1 MRGLSALVL
10 SIATFWVA
18 TSADAQI
25 VIDGHFA
32 DWDGINAA
40 TVDDAKDMADS
51 SGDIRQIQAHV
62 EGGNLHLS
70 MTVHGIAAPSV
81 DDTPEGMKNR
91 YYYHWLLDTDNDT
104 ATGFKTDAYEG
115 NSTGLAK
122 PLGVDLIIQFGWR
135 DGKPNGLSAYDVL
148 IGDDAPLVEDY
159 EFSVS
164 GDTIN
169 AVIALSDLKLTE
181 GQSVGFSAFQE
192 GASDGWAVDFVE
204 SASLVLSGPVSPAA
218 SVNDPKDMA
227 DSSGDVKNIKAVV
240 KGDNLHLSMTVH
252 GIAAPSV
259 DDTPEGM
266 KNRYYYHWL
275 FDTDNDTATGFKT
288 DAYEGN
294 STGLAKP
301 LGVDLIVQFGW
312 RDGKP
317 NGLSA
322 YDVLIGD
329 DAPLVEDYE
338 FSVSGDTISA
348 VIPLAD
354 LKLTAGQSVGFSAF
368 QEGASDGWSVDFV
381 ESNSLTLES
390 AGLAGLA
397 EVSDPKDMADSSGD
411 IRNIQA
417 VVQGSN
423 LFLRMTVDG
432 IAAPSTD
439 DTPDGMK
446 NRYYYHWLLD
456 TDNDTATG
464 FKTDAYEG
472 NSTGLAKPL
481 GVDLIIQFGWRDGKP
496 NGLSAYDVL
505 IGDDAPLVV
514 DYTFATGGDSI
525 EAMIPLA
532 DLGLTPGQTVGFSA
546 FQEGASD
553 GWAVDFVESSPLTL
567 KEVGGGRMAIDG
579 NFDDWTA
586 PVAAPASVTSVD
598 DPKDMAD
605 SSGDVKNI
613 TAHVEG
619 DNLHLTMSVYGIAA
633 PSVDETPE
641 GMKNRYYYHWL
652 LDTDNDTATG
662 FKTDAYEG
670 NSTGLAKPLG
680 VDLIIQFGWRD
691 GKPNG
696 LSAYDVL
703 IGDDAP
709 LVEDYEFSVSGD
721 TISAVIALAD
731 LKLTVGQSVGFSA
744 FQEGASDGW
753 AVDFVESDSLTL
765 EGAKAEDG
773 IASVDDPKDMA
784 DSSGDIKQIHALVE
798 NGNLYLKM
806 SVYGIMAPSVEQT
819 PEGMKNR
826 YYYHWLLDTDNDTAT
841 GFKTDAYE
849 GNSTGLA
856 KPLGVDLIIQFGWR
870 DGKPNGLSAYDV
882 LIGDDAPLVENYTFA
897 VGSDSVEVVIPLA
910 DLGLTLGQ
918 SVGFSAFQEGA
929 SDGWAVDFV
938 ESTTLT
944 LSQDSAVDMTLETLF
959 TGNAYG
965 FEIQVM
971 DDGDTKVDGASVAV
985 AVNGTSVEATVT
997 QANGVTVITGQN
1009 PSLIPEGASLTVSL
1023 TLDAG
1028 GATQSKDFVIGI
1040 DAYTVLP
1047 EALNL
1052 GSAKKESGF
1061 LVGVTQISSA
1071 TTLLPSMHEN
1081 KAELAEKQLA
1091 GEMLDPDYEDEEVPY
1106 VNEAHEDAEEEFVV
1120 VYDTP
1125 DVINWFEQA
1134 PGEAGNFRAGLG
1146 FEDKPFP
1153 FLPGWNEM
1161 HDGVVIEIRA
1171 YLELGA
1177 GSYKIGMNGE
1187 GGWKVS
1193 AGTDANGVSVGTFDN
1208 STMLPGEDNV
1218 LGTDDDVPLLL
1229 VPTYYPLDQYV
1240 TIVVTK
1246 AGLYPIRVLWF
1257 QSRHNKAPGMQLE
1270 LFTVKDRAKHL
1281 INDLNDPKAIKAYRA
1296 GDLLPFGVPEG
1307 IESAGLTRVVNDK
1320 IIFETDTA
1328 NQNNWE
1334 PFSSVIGNS
1343 TFVVEANTFADP
1355 EEDYNQRYMLA
1366 FQPVGGGEAK
1376 MGEVFHGDDGSPYIG
1391 KINGSRQNGNPG
1403 RVAAD
1408 TRPGAVNFIAG
1419 GEASPHMFDAFQS
1432 DGRWDLG
1439 VDRLE
1444 DGRYG
1449 AVQTYSLDTETLAQT
1464 PLSNAIDAI
1473 NGRLTEGT
1481 APGNQVGR
1489 FGGDMVGL
1497 SDGNFA
1503 VVVED
1508 RSGFH
1513 TDGTAATAVIIA
1525 PDGSIVKESFVVAS
1539 GSIWSNVAAFKGGWA
1554 ARVGGVIYFFDNA
1567 GESLG
1572 ESNQADSGVSFDG
1585 GRGDGTRIYG
1595 HINSPYV
1602 YLAGVVDGQVQLG
1615 VWDSRDQKFVASA
1628 LVSEDSYEA
1637 SFERVNLAS
1646 DALNRVV
1653 VAYESKPTAEGKEYE
1668 QHQVTVRVLAFN
1680 AESKSISYLTPSLF
1694 AFTNQAASGIQT
1706 VRPTVAMT
1714 TKEILIA
1721 AKGEI
1726 NKANNPAD
1734 GSDTEPQT
1742 TFYTVFSHPDPQD
1755 DPTAKSTPSEPPTL
1769 SIVNNGNGT
1778 VTVTFEGKL
1787 QAAASVNGPWADV
1800 AGATSPLTLSANEAQ
1815 QYARAVGE

>member
-1 MRGLSALVL
+1 MYKKQSTRIKRGLSALML
-10 SIATFWVA
+10 SAATFWGV
-18 TSADAQI
+18 TSAEAQI

-32 DWDGINAA
+32 DWDGISAA

-62 EGGNLHLS
+62 EGSNLHLS

-122 PLGVDLIIQFGWR
+122 PLGVDLIVQFGWR

-164 GDTIN
+164 GDTIS
-169 AVIALSDLKLTE
+169 AVIALADLKLTE

-192 GASDGWAVDFVE
+192 GASDGWSVDFVE

-329 DAPLVEDYE
+329 DAPLVEDYA
-338 FSVSGDTISA
+338 FSVSGDTINA

-354 LKLTAGQSVGFSAF
+354 LKLTSGQSVGFSAF

-381 ESNSLTLES
+381 ESDSVTLES

-423 LFLRMTVDG
+423 LFLRMTVDSL
-432 IAAPSTD
+432 AAPSVD
-439 DTPDGMK
+439 DTPEGMM

-481 GVDLIIQFGWRDGKP
+481 GVDLIVQFGWRDGKP
-496 NGLSAYDVL
+496 NGLSAYDIL
-505 IGDDAPLVV
+505 IGDDAPLVA

-567 KEVGGGRMAIDG
+567 KEVGDGRMAIDG

-586 PVAAPASVTSVD
+586 PDAAPAPVTSVD

-605 SSGDVKNI
+605 SSGDIKNI
-613 TAHVEG
+613 TAQVEG
-619 DNLHLTMSVYGIAA
+619 SNLHLTMSVYGIAA
-633 PSVDETPE
+633 PSVDDTPE

-680 VDLIIQFGWRD
+680 VDLIVQFGWRD

-721 TISAVIALAD
+721 TISAVIPLAD
-731 LKLTVGQSVGFSA
+731 LKLTPGQSVGFSA

-753 AVDFVESDSLTL
+753 SVDFVESDSLTL
-765 EGAKAEDG
+765 EGTKAEDG

-806 SVYGIMAPSVEQT
+806 SVYGIMAPLAEQT

-856 KPLGVDLIIQFGWR
+856 KPLGVDLIVQFGWR

-929 SDGWAVDFV
+929 SDGWVVDFV

-944 LSQDSAVDMTLETLF
+944 LSQDSAVDMTLETYF
-959 TGNAYG
+959 TGNAFS
-965 FEIQVM
+965 FEIQVK
-971 DDGDTKVDGASVAV
+971 DDGDTKVDAASVSVSVDGASV
-985 AVNGTSVEATVT
+985 EADVS
-997 QANGVTVITGQN
+997 QANGVTVIAGVN
-1009 PSLIPEGASLTVSL
+1009 PSLVAQDAVLTVSL

-1028 GATQSKDFVIGI
+1028 GATQSKDFVINVGS
-1040 DAYTVLP
+1040 YTLLAADLRVP
-1047 EALNL
+1047 AIV
-1052 GSAKKESGF
+1052 ESQSKRG
-1061 LVGVTQISSA
+1061 LMAGVTQISSA
-1071 TTLLPSMHEN
+1071 TTFLDSLHEN
-1081 KAELAEKQLA
+1081 KADLAEKQLV
-1091 GEMLDPDYEDEEVPY
+1091 GKMLDPDYEDEDVPY
-1106 VNEAHEDAEEEFVV
+1106 VNEAHEDADEEFVV
-1120 VYDTP
+1120 AYEAVE
-1125 DVINWFEQA
+1125 VVNWFEQA

-1146 FEDKPFP
+1146 HEDKPFP
-1153 FLPGWNEM
+1153 YLPGWNEV
-1161 HDGVVIEIRA
+1161 HDGVVIEIVA
-1171 YLELGA
+1171 WLELEAGA
-1177 GSYKIGMNGE
+1177 HKIGMNGE

-1193 AGTDANGVSVGTFDN
+1193 GGTGPDGILIGTFDN
-1208 STMLPGEDNV
+1208 STMLPGEDNI
-1218 LGTDDDVPLLL
+1218 LGTDDDVPLKL

-1240 TIVVTK
+1240 NIVVTEV
-1246 AGLYPIRVLWF
+1246 GLYPIRVLWF
-1257 QSRHNKAPGMQLE
+1257 QSRQNKAPGLQLE

-1281 INDLNDPKAIKAYRA
+1281 INDSKDSMAIKAWY
-1296 GDLLPFGVPEG
+1296 E
-1307 IESAGLTRVVNDK
+1307 I
-1320 IIFETDTA
+1320 
-1328 NQNNWE
+1328 
-1334 PFSSVIGNS
+1334 
-1343 TFVVEANTFADP
+1343 VEAELKVP
-1355 EEDYNQRYMLA
+1355 
-1366 FQPVGGGEAK
+1366 
-1376 MGEVFHGDDGSPYIG
+1376 
-1391 KINGSRQNGNPG
+1391 
-1403 RVAAD
+1403 
-1408 TRPGAVNFIAG
+1408 
-1419 GEASPHMFDAFQS
+1419 
-1432 DGRWDLG
+1432 
-1439 VDRLE
+1439 
-1444 DGRYG
+1444 
-1449 AVQTYSLDTETLAQT
+1449 
-1464 PLSNAIDAI
+1464 AI
-1473 NGRLTEGT
+1473 
-1481 APGNQVGR
+1481 
-1489 FGGDMVGL
+1489 
-1497 SDGNFA
+1497 
-1503 VVVED
+1503 
-1508 RSGFH
+1508 
-1513 TDGTAATAVIIA
+1513 
-1525 PDGSIVKESFVVAS
+1525 SI
-1539 GSIWSNVAAFKGGWA
+1539 
-1554 ARVGGVIYFFDNA
+1554 RR
-1567 GESLG
+1567 
-1572 ESNQADSGVSFDG
+1572 DG
-1585 GRGDGTRIYG
+1585 GKVVIEWIGT
-1595 HINSPYV
+1595 
-1602 YLAGVVDGQVQLG
+1602 
-1615 VWDSRDQKFVASA
+1615 
-1628 LVSEDSYEA
+1628 
-1637 SFERVNLAS
+1637 
-1646 DALNRVV
+1646 
-1653 VAYESKPTAEGKEYE
+1653 
-1668 QHQVTVRVLAFN
+1668 
-1680 AESKSISYLTPSLF
+1680 
-1694 AFTNQAASGIQT
+1694 
-1706 VRPTVAMT
+1706 
-1714 TKEILIA
+1714 
-1721 AKGEI
+1721 
-1726 NKANNPAD
+1726 
-1734 GSDTEPQT
+1734 
-1742 TFYTVFSHPDPQD
+1742 
-1755 DPTAKSTPSEPPTL
+1755 
-1769 SIVNNGNGT
+1769 
-1778 VTVTFEGKL
+1778 L
-1787 QAAASVNGPWADV
+1787 QAAGSVNGPWGDV
-1800 AGATSPLTLSANEAQ
+1800 ADDSSSPMTLTPDQAKQ
-1815 QYARAVGE
+1815 FGRAVRK

>member
-1 MRGLSALVL
+1 MYKKQSIRIKRGLSALML
-10 SIATFWVA
+10 SAATFWGV
-18 TSADAQI
+18 TSAEAQI

-32 DWDGINAA
+32 DWEGINAA

-62 EGGNLHLS
+62 EGNNLHLS
-70 MTVHGIAAPSV
+70 MTVYGIAAPSV

-91 YYYHWLLDTDNDT
+91 YYYHWLFDTDNDI
-104 ATGFKTDAYEG
+104 ATGFKNDAYEG
-115 NSTGLAK
+115 NPTGLAK
-122 PLGVDLIIQFGWR
+122 PIGADLVVQFGWR

-164 GDTIN
+164 GDTIS
-169 AVIALSDLKLTE
+169 AVIPLADLKLTA

-204 SASLVLSGPVSPAA
+204 SASLVLSGPVSPGA
-218 SVNDPKDMA
+218 SVNDPKDMV

-329 DAPLVEDYE
+329 DAPLVEDYA
-338 FSVSGDTISA
+338 FSVSGDTINA

-381 ESNSLTLES
+381 ESDSVTLES
-390 AGLAGLA
+390 AGLTGLA

-432 IAAPSTD
+432 LAAPSAD
-439 DTPDGMK
+439 DTPEGMK

-514 DYTFATGGDSI
+514 DYTFATGDDSI

-546 FQEGASD
+546 FQEGGSD

-586 PVAAPASVTSVD
+586 PDAAPAPVTSVD

-605 SSGDVKNI
+605 SSGDIKNI
-613 TAHVEG
+613 TAQVEG
-619 DNLHLTMSVYGIAA
+619 SNLHLTMSVYGIAA
-633 PSVDETPE
+633 PSVDDTPE

-680 VDLIIQFGWRD
+680 VDLIVQFGWRD

-696 LSAYDVL
+696 LSAYDFL

-721 TISAVIALAD
+721 TINAVIPLAD
-731 LKLTVGQSVGFSA
+731 LKLTAGQSVGFSA

-765 EGAKAEDG
+765 EGTKAENG

-806 SVYGIMAPSVEQT
+806 SVYGIMAPSAEQT

-856 KPLGVDLIIQFGWR
+856 KPLGVDLIVQFGWR
-870 DGKPNGLSAYDV
+870 DGKPNGLAAYDV
-882 LIGDDAPLVENYTFA
+882 LIGDDAPLVEDYTFA

-910 DLGLTLGQ
+910 ELGLTLGQ

-944 LSQDSAVDMTLETLF
+944 LSQDSAVDMTLETYF
-959 TGNAYG
+959 TGNAFS
-965 FEIQVM
+965 FEIQIK
-971 DDGDTKVDGASVAV
+971 DDGDTKVDATSISVSVDGASV
-985 AVNGTSVEATVT
+985 EADVS
-997 QANGVTVITGQN
+997 QANGVTLIAGVN
-1009 PSLIPEGASLTVSL
+1009 PSLVAQDAVLTVSL
-1023 TLDAG
+1023 TLNAG
-1028 GATQSKDFVIGI
+1028 GATQSKDFVVNVGS
-1040 DAYTVLP
+1040 YTLLP
-1047 EALNL
+1047 ADLRVP
-1052 GSAKKESGF
+1052 AIVESQSKRG
-1061 LVGVTQISSA
+1061 LMAGVTQISSA
-1071 TTLLPSMHEN
+1071 TTFLDSLHEN
-1081 KAELAEKQLA
+1081 KADLAEKQLA
-1091 GEMLDPDYEDEEVPY
+1091 GKMLDPDYEDEDVPY
-1106 VNEAHEDAEEEFVV
+1106 VNEAHEDADEEFVV
-1120 VYDTP
+1120 VYEP
-1125 DVINWFEQA
+1125 VEVVNWFEQA

-1146 FEDKPFP
+1146 HEDKPFP
-1153 FLPGWNEM
+1153 YLPGWNEV
-1161 HDGVVIEIRA
+1161 HDGVVIEIA
-1171 YLELGA
+1171 AWLELEAGA
-1177 GSYKIGMNGE
+1177 HKIGMNGE

-1193 AGTDANGVSVGTFDN
+1193 GGTGPDGILIGTFDN
-1208 STMLPGEDNV
+1208 STMLPGEDNI
-1218 LGTDDDVPLLL
+1218 LGTDDDVPLKL
-1229 VPTYYPLDQYV
+1229 VPTYFPLDQYV
-1240 TIVVTK
+1240 NIVVTE
-1246 AGLYPIRVLWF
+1246 AGMYPIRVLWF
-1257 QSRHNKAPGMQLE
+1257 QSRHNKAPGLQLE

-1281 INDLNDPKAIKAYRA
+1281 INDSKDSMAIKAWY
-1296 GDLLPFGVPEG
+1296 E
-1307 IESAGLTRVVNDK
+1307 I
-1320 IIFETDTA
+1320 
-1328 NQNNWE
+1328 
-1334 PFSSVIGNS
+1334 
-1343 TFVVEANTFADP
+1343 VEAELKVP
-1355 EEDYNQRYMLA
+1355 
-1366 FQPVGGGEAK
+1366 
-1376 MGEVFHGDDGSPYIG
+1376 
-1391 KINGSRQNGNPG
+1391 
-1403 RVAAD
+1403 
-1408 TRPGAVNFIAG
+1408 
-1419 GEASPHMFDAFQS
+1419 
-1432 DGRWDLG
+1432 
-1439 VDRLE
+1439 
-1444 DGRYG
+1444 
-1449 AVQTYSLDTETLAQT
+1449 
-1464 PLSNAIDAI
+1464 
-1473 NGRLTEGT
+1473 
-1481 APGNQVGR
+1481 
-1489 FGGDMVGL
+1489 
-1497 SDGNFA
+1497 
-1503 VVVED
+1503 
-1508 RSGFH
+1508 
-1513 TDGTAATAVIIA
+1513 
-1525 PDGSIVKESFVVAS
+1525 SI
-1539 GSIWSNVAAFKGGWA
+1539 SI
-1554 ARVGGVIYFFDNA
+1554 RR
-1567 GESLG
+1567 
-1572 ESNQADSGVSFDG
+1572 DG
-1585 GRGDGTRIYG
+1585 GKVVIEWIGT
-1595 HINSPYV
+1595 
-1602 YLAGVVDGQVQLG
+1602 
-1615 VWDSRDQKFVASA
+1615 
-1628 LVSEDSYEA
+1628 
-1637 SFERVNLAS
+1637 
-1646 DALNRVV
+1646 
-1653 VAYESKPTAEGKEYE
+1653 
-1668 QHQVTVRVLAFN
+1668 
-1680 AESKSISYLTPSLF
+1680 
-1694 AFTNQAASGIQT
+1694 
-1706 VRPTVAMT
+1706 
-1714 TKEILIA
+1714 
-1721 AKGEI
+1721 
-1726 NKANNPAD
+1726 
-1734 GSDTEPQT
+1734 
-1742 TFYTVFSHPDPQD
+1742 
-1755 DPTAKSTPSEPPTL
+1755 
-1769 SIVNNGNGT
+1769 
-1778 VTVTFEGKL
+1778 L
-1787 QAAASVNGPWADV
+1787 QAAGSVNGPWGDV
-1800 AGATSPLTLSANEAQ
+1800 ADDSSSPMTLTPDQAKQ
-1815 QYARAVGE
+1815 FGRAVRK

>member
-1 MRGLSALVL
+1 MYKKQSIRIKRGLSALML
-10 SIATFWVA
+10 SAATFWGL
-18 TSADAQI
+18 TSAEAQI

-32 DWDGINAA
+32 DWEGINAA

-62 EGGNLHLS
+62 EGNNLHLS
-70 MTVHGIAAPSV
+70 MTVYGIAAPSV

-91 YYYHWLLDTDNDT
+91 YYYHWLFDTDNDI
-104 ATGFKTDAYEG
+104 ATGFKNDAYEG
-115 NSTGLAK
+115 NPTGLAK
-122 PLGVDLIIQFGWR
+122 PIGADLVVQFGWR

-164 GDTIN
+164 GDTIS
-169 AVIALSDLKLTE
+169 AVIPLADLKLTA

-192 GASDGWAVDFVE
+192 GASDGWSVDFVE
-204 SASLVLSGPVSPAA
+204 SASLVLSGPVSPGA
-218 SVNDPKDMA
+218 SVNDPKDMV

-329 DAPLVEDYE
+329 DAPLVEDYA
-338 FSVSGDTISA
+338 FSVSGDTINA

-381 ESNSLTLES
+381 ESDSVTLES
-390 AGLAGLA
+390 AGLTGLA

-432 IAAPSTD
+432 LAAPSAD
-439 DTPDGMK
+439 DTPEGMK

-514 DYTFATGGDSI
+514 DYTFATGDDSI

-586 PVAAPASVTSVD
+586 PDAAPAPVTLVD

-605 SSGDVKNI
+605 SSGDIKNI
-613 TAHVEG
+613 TAQVEG
-619 DNLHLTMSVYGIAA
+619 SNLHLTMSVYGIAA
-633 PSVDETPE
+633 PSVDDTPE
-641 GMKNRYYYHWL
+641 GMKNRYYSHWL

-721 TISAVIALAD
+721 TINAVIPLAD
-731 LKLTVGQSVGFSA
+731 LKLTAGQSVGFSA

-765 EGAKAEDG
+765 EGTKAENG

-806 SVYGIMAPSVEQT
+806 SVYGIMAPSAEQT

-849 GNSTGLA
+849 GNSTGLT
-856 KPLGVDLIIQFGWR
+856 KPLGVDLIVQFGWR

-882 LIGDDAPLVENYTFA
+882 LIGDDAPLVEDYTFA

-910 DLGLTLGQ
+910 ELGLTLGQ

-944 LSQDSAVDMTLETLF
+944 LSQDSAVDMTLETYF
-959 TGNAYG
+959 TGNAFS
-965 FEIQVM
+965 FEIQIK
-971 DDGDTKVDGASVAV
+971 DDGDTKVDATSISVSVDGASV
-985 AVNGTSVEATVT
+985 EADVS
-997 QANGVTVITGQN
+997 QANGVTLIAGVN
-1009 PSLIPEGASLTVSL
+1009 PSLVAQDAVLTVSL
-1023 TLDAG
+1023 TLNAG
-1028 GATQSKDFVIGI
+1028 GATQSKDFVVNVGS
-1040 DAYTVLP
+1040 YTLLP
-1047 EALNL
+1047 ADLRVP
-1052 GSAKKESGF
+1052 AIVESQSKRG
-1061 LVGVTQISSA
+1061 LMAGVTQISSA
-1071 TTLLPSMHEN
+1071 TTFLDSLHEN
-1081 KAELAEKQLA
+1081 KADLAEKQLA
-1091 GEMLDPDYEDEEVPY
+1091 GKMLDPDYEDEDVPY
-1106 VNEAHEDAEEEFVV
+1106 VNEAHEDADEEFVV
-1120 VYDTP
+1120 VYEP
-1125 DVINWFEQA
+1125 VEVVNWFEQA

-1146 FEDKPFP
+1146 HEDKPFP
-1153 FLPGWNEM
+1153 YLPGWNEV
-1161 HDGVVIEIRA
+1161 HDGVVIEIVA
-1171 YLELGA
+1171 WLELEAGA
-1177 GSYKIGMNGE
+1177 HKIGMNGE

-1193 AGTDANGVSVGTFDN
+1193 GGTGPDGILIGTFDN
-1208 STMLPGEDNV
+1208 STMLPGEDNI
-1218 LGTDDDVPLLL
+1218 LGTDDDVPLKL
-1229 VPTYYPLDQYV
+1229 VPTYFPLDQYV
-1240 TIVVTK
+1240 NIVVTE
-1246 AGLYPIRVLWF
+1246 AGMYPIRVLWF
-1257 QSRHNKAPGMQLE
+1257 QSRHNKAPGLQLE

-1281 INDLNDPKAIKAYRA
+1281 INDSKDSMAIKAWY
-1296 GDLLPFGVPEG
+1296 E
-1307 IESAGLTRVVNDK
+1307 I
-1320 IIFETDTA
+1320 
-1328 NQNNWE
+1328 
-1334 PFSSVIGNS
+1334 
-1343 TFVVEANTFADP
+1343 VEAELKVP
-1355 EEDYNQRYMLA
+1355 
-1366 FQPVGGGEAK
+1366 
-1376 MGEVFHGDDGSPYIG
+1376 
-1391 KINGSRQNGNPG
+1391 
-1403 RVAAD
+1403 
-1408 TRPGAVNFIAG
+1408 
-1419 GEASPHMFDAFQS
+1419 
-1432 DGRWDLG
+1432 
-1439 VDRLE
+1439 
-1444 DGRYG
+1444 
-1449 AVQTYSLDTETLAQT
+1449 
-1464 PLSNAIDAI
+1464 
-1473 NGRLTEGT
+1473 
-1481 APGNQVGR
+1481 
-1489 FGGDMVGL
+1489 
-1497 SDGNFA
+1497 
-1503 VVVED
+1503 
-1508 RSGFH
+1508 
-1513 TDGTAATAVIIA
+1513 
-1525 PDGSIVKESFVVAS
+1525 SI
-1539 GSIWSNVAAFKGGWA
+1539 SI
-1554 ARVGGVIYFFDNA
+1554 RR
-1567 GESLG
+1567 
-1572 ESNQADSGVSFDG
+1572 DG
-1585 GRGDGTRIYG
+1585 GKVVIEWIGT
-1595 HINSPYV
+1595 
-1602 YLAGVVDGQVQLG
+1602 
-1615 VWDSRDQKFVASA
+1615 
-1628 LVSEDSYEA
+1628 
-1637 SFERVNLAS
+1637 
-1646 DALNRVV
+1646 
-1653 VAYESKPTAEGKEYE
+1653 
-1668 QHQVTVRVLAFN
+1668 
-1680 AESKSISYLTPSLF
+1680 
-1694 AFTNQAASGIQT
+1694 
-1706 VRPTVAMT
+1706 
-1714 TKEILIA
+1714 
-1721 AKGEI
+1721 
-1726 NKANNPAD
+1726 
-1734 GSDTEPQT
+1734 
-1742 TFYTVFSHPDPQD
+1742 
-1755 DPTAKSTPSEPPTL
+1755 
-1769 SIVNNGNGT
+1769 
-1778 VTVTFEGKL
+1778 L
-1787 QAAASVNGPWADV
+1787 QAAGSVNGPWGDV
-1800 AGATSPLTLSANEAQ
+1800 ADDSSSPMTLTPDQAKQ
-1815 QYARAVGE
+1815 FGRAVRK